1 MWLWF
6 KKFKLKQR
14 KLQLSESVT
23 KIITCDYC
31 RYRFISNVDKGITYC
46 PKCKNMIKIG
56 MAPTSIFGKFRALPV
71 MVKYALIVVLIVLL
85 LVLGVLPLIGIK
97 IL

>member
-1 MWLWF
+1 
-6 KKFKLKQR
+6 
-14 KLQLSESVT
+14 
-23 KIITCDYC
+23 
-31 RYRFISNVDKGITYC
+31 
-46 PKCKNMIKIG
+46 MIKIG